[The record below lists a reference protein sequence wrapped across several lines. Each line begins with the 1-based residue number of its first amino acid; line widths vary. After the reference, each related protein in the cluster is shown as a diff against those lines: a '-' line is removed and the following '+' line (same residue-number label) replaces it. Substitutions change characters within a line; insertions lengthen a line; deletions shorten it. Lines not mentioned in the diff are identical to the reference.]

1 MAQGET
7 TYCVTRDGVRLAY
20 SIMGDGMPLVRTPHW
35 FAHLDNDLKS
45 PIFRYQILSM
55 AHRHRLLRYDGRG
68 LGLSQRDIPP
78 LSFEQIVQDLETV
91 VDRAGFERFA
101 LIGLSQGGA
110 SAIAY
115 ASRHPE
121 RVSHLILYGAFAR
134 GALHRDETEKQKFE
148 LGRSVVLQ
156 GWGSD
161 DDYYREFFTSGFIP
175 DGSIDDH
182 RSLNH
187 TQRVAADPKV
197 AAEILEINANI
208 NVVDLLPTISVPT
221 LVVHPR
227 GDLRVPFS
235 LGQELAA
242 SIPNSKFVALD
253 SRNHMVLSNEPA
265 ARQFLDAFAA
275 FLDDPPFRGPLPGTT
290 SAMERVDAKVAAIER
305 NWLIKVIIIF
315 AAITGVIIFFMEMWK
330 DL

>member
-1 MAQGET
+1 MQGET
-7 TYCVTRDGVRLAY
+7 TYCITADGVRLAY
-20 SIMGDGMPLVRTPHW
+20 CITGEGTPLVRTPHW
-35 FAHLDNDLKS
+35 FAHLDNDFTSL
-45 PIFRYQILSM
+45 IFRYQILSM
-55 AHRHRLLRYDGRG
+55 ARHHRLLRYDGRG
-68 LGLSQRDIPP
+68 LGLSQRDVPP
-78 LSFEQIVQDLETV
+78 LSFEQIVQDFETV
-91 VDRAGFERFA
+91 VDRAGYERFA
-101 LIGLSQGGA
+101 LLGLSQGGA
-110 SAIAY
+110 LAITY

-134 GALHRDETEKQKFE
+134 GALHRDEAAKQTFE
-148 LGRSVVLQ
+148 LGRSLVLQ

-161 DDYYREFFTSGFIP
+161 EDYYREFFTSAFIP
-175 DGSIDDH
+175 DGSMDDH

-197 AAEILEINANI
+197 AAQILEINANI

-221 LVVHPR
+221 LVLHSR

-242 SIPNSKFVALD
+242 GIPNSKLVALD
-253 SRNHMVLSNEPA
+253 TRNHMVLPNEPA
-265 ARQFLDAFAA
+265 ARQFLDAFGA

-290 SAMERVDAKVAAIER
+290 SAMERVEAKVAAVER
-305 NWLIKVIIIF
+305 NWFVKAIIIL
-315 AAITGVIIFFMEMWK
+315 AAITGVIIFFMEIWK